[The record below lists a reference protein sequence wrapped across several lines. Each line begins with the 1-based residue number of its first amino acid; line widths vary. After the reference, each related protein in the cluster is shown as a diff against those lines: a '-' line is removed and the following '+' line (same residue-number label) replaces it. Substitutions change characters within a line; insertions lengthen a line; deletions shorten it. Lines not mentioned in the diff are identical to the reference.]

1 MLHGLTV
8 NIPRF
13 MCLPKETLYWKV
25 TNNSISQEMQIYL
38 NISQLKVSNILI
50 RAKYQALKL
59 PDGFNFRQLIVNIDH
74 IKQVI
79 LTTHRK

>member
-25 TNNSISQEMQIYL
+25 TNNSISQEMQIHL
-38 NISQLKVSNILI
+38 NISQLKVSNILGQNI
-50 RAKYQALKL
+50 KL
-59 PDGFNFRQLIVNIDH
+59 ADGFHFRQLIVNIDH

-79 LTTHRK
+79 LTTH